1 MQQIKTESSALI
13 VKRTVWRKSK
23 VGGSTAATSECANAQ
38 PKLSRLGQCTRG
50 VLLGIVG
57 FSAFAV
63 STFYAPQALAQ
74 VSGEAVMRYRVY
86 SPTGK
91 RHFYSTDKNEVGLL
105 PQGGWQVE
113 GPVYKL
119 LKGPGS
125 IDGVPA
131 VPLYRLYSPILFKHF
146 WTTDVVESA
155 ALTAAGWVAEGA
167 DGYVSSKKTAST
179 VPLHRLY
186 LPSIREHLW
195 TTDENEKTVLTTRSG
210 WIFEGT
216 IGYVIPLSAAE
227 LANRPP
233 VAAVEVS
240 ASTALVTGASMTLAA
255 TVTDPDNNVTK
266 VSFYDGYSLLGSKT
280 SAPFTI
286 ELTNSR
292 FGQRNFVA
300 VAEDSLGAIK
310 SSTVY
315 PIEIQPIPQDIVRL
329 LKQSSF
335 GPTPA
340 TLQEAQTV
348 GAAAYIDAQLNMPIT
363 SYPAYPF
370 MPQNKPDSCIDACE
384 RNNYSLYKL
393 QNDFFINTQTAPDQ
407 LRQRVAFA
415 LSQIFVVS
423 GNEEQIAYANRNYQQ
438 LLMDL
443 SFGNFNDILY
453 LVTLHPLMGRY
464 LDMVN
469 NAKATSP
476 TGVQPNEN
484 YARELLQL
492 FSIGIWELNQD
503 GTYKRGADGN
513 PIASYDQADI
523 LNFSKVLT
531 GWTYPPLAGS
541 TARFNSPTNYFGAM
555 VQIENQHDVTAKTLL
570 GDVVSPAG
578 LAAQPDL
585 RRAIDNVFVHPNVG
599 PFISRQL
606 IQHLVTSNPSPAYV
620 GRVAAVF
627 NNNGLGVRGDM
638 KATVRAILLDPEARG
653 DASDNPK
660 FGRLREPV
668 HLTAS
673 FARAMGAA
681 TDGIYLKNVSAQMGQ
696 NLFYS
701 PTVFNYYPADY
712 IVPGTNLE
720 GPQFGIYNATTAFTR
735 ANFFY
740 QMTFGNGSN
749 ADTGVAGS
757 IGTKIDMTVLRAI
770 SGEPWRLV
778 DRINSQLMFGSMNAQ
793 MRNAIIDAVTAVAVT
808 DTAGRANTAL
818 YLASQS
824 MQFQVER

>member
-1 MQQIKTESSALI
+1 MEQIKTASSALI

-23 VGGSTAATSECANAQ
+23 VGHDTAD
-38 PKLSRLGQCTRG
+38 LSALSAPPSKPSRIAQCTRG
-50 VLLGIVG
+50 ILLGVVG

-63 STFYAPQALAQ
+63 TMLYTPDVLAQ

-91 RHFYSTDKNEVGLL
+91 RHFYSTDRNEVGLL
-105 PQGGWQVE
+105 PQGGWQIE
-113 GPVYKL
+113 GPIYKL
-119 LKGPGS
+119 LKGAGS
-125 IDGVPA
+125 IDGVAA
-131 VPLYRLYSPILFKHF
+131 VPLYRLYSPTAFKHF
-146 WTTDVVESA
+146 WTTDANENAVLASR
-155 ALTAAGWVAEGA
+155 GWIAEGA
-167 DGYVSSKKTAST
+167 DGYISPRKTAST
-179 VPLHRLY
+179 VALHRLY
-186 LPSIREHLW
+186 LPAISEHLW
-195 TTDENEKTVLTTRSG
+195 TTDENEKTVLTTRAG
-210 WIFEGT
+210 WVFEGT
-216 IGYVIPLSAAE
+216 IGYVIPLTAAE

-233 VAAVEVS
+233 VTAVEVT
-240 ASTALVTGASMTLAA
+240 ASTALVTGAALTLSA
-255 TVTDPDNNVTK
+255 TATDPDNNISK
-266 VSFYDGYSLLGSKT
+266 VSFFDGYTLLGSKGSPPYT
-280 SAPFTI
+280 L

-292 FGQRNFVA
+292 FGQRNFYA

-315 PIEIQPIPQDIVRL
+315 PIDVHPIPLDIVRL

-335 GPTPA
+335 GPTAA
-340 TLQEAQTV
+340 TLQQAQTV
-348 GAAAYIDAQLNMPIT
+348 GAAAYVDAQLAMPVT
-363 SYPAYPF
+363 PYPDYPF
-370 MPQNKPDSCIDACE
+370 YPQNRPASCIDACE
-384 RNNYSLYKL
+384 RDNYSLYKL
-393 QNDFFINTQTAPDQ
+393 QNDFFKNTQTAPDQ

-415 LSQIFVVS
+415 LGQIFVVS
-423 GNEEQIAYANRNYQQ
+423 GNEEQIAYANKGYHQ
-438 LLMDL
+438 LLLDL
-443 SFGNFNDILY
+443 SFANFNDILY

-484 YARELLQL
+484 FARELLQL
-492 FSIGIWELNQD
+492 FSIGIWELNND

-513 PIASYDQADI
+513 PIATYDQTDV

-531 GWTYPPLAGS
+531 GWTYPTLPGA
-541 TARFNSPTNYFGAM
+541 TPRFNNPTNYFGAM
-555 VQIENQHDVTAKTLL
+555 IPIENQHDLTAKVLL
-570 GDVVSPAG
+570 GDAVSPAG
-578 LAAQPDL
+578 LTAQPDL
-585 RRAIDNVFVHPNVG
+585 KRAIDNVFAHANVG

-620 GRVAAVF
+620 GRVAAAF
-627 NNNGLGVRGDM
+627 NNNGAGVRGDM

-653 DASDNPK
+653 DVSPDPK

-681 TDGIYLKNVSAQMGQ
+681 TDGIYLKNISAQMGQ
-696 NLFYS
+696 NIFYP

-712 IVPGTNLE
+712 YVPGTNLE

-735 ANFFY
+735 TNFFY
-740 QMTFGNGSN
+740 QMTFNNGSN

-757 IGTKIDMTVLRAI
+757 IGTKIDMTPLRAI
-770 SGEPWRLV
+770 AGEPWRLV
-778 DRINSQLMFGSMNAQ
+778 DRINSQLMFGTMNAQ
-793 MRNAIIDAVTAVAVT
+793 MRNAIIEAVTAVAAT
-808 DTAGRANTAL
+808 DVNGRANTAL
-818 YLASQS
+818 YLAGQS